1 MHCITTPP
9 IIFLISIN
17 FIIILIIIIIIIIII
32 IKIVIITNG
41 ILYLMFHYN
50 QKLTNKNNYKI
61 DRNDKNNRVSSNTVH
76 KVRCSRNILQ
86 SVIKVKLLE
95 QLYTLN

>member
-1 MHCITTPP
+1 
-9 IIFLISIN
+9 
-17 FIIILIIIIIIIIII
+17 
-32 IKIVIITNG
+32 
-41 ILYLMFHYN
+41 MFHYN

-61 DRNDKNNRVSSNTVH
+61 DSNDKNNRVSSNTVH

-95 QLYTLN
+95 QLHTLSTKLSVCTAVICTVLFVEIVDFSGE

>member
-1 MHCITTPP
+1 M
-9 IIFLISIN
+9 
-17 FIIILIIIIIIIIII
+17 
-32 IKIVIITNG
+32 
-41 ILYLMFHYN
+41 MFHYN

-61 DRNDKNNRVSSNTVH
+61 DKNNRVSSNTVH

-95 QLYTLN
+95 QLHTLN